1 MPAAVVS
8 RVQLPVQHPGPD
20 VAMIRAGLD
29 RILARVEANA
39 AADRL
44 DQRSAEELLK
54 EVTRSSF
61 GR

>member
-1 MPAAVVS
+1 
-8 RVQLPVQHPGPD
+8 
-20 VAMIRAGLD
+20 MIRAGLD